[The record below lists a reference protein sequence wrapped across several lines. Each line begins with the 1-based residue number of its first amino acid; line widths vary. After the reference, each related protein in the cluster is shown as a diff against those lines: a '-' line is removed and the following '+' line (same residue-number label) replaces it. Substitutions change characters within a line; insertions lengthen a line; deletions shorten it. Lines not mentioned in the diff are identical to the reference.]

1 MKNKILSFL
10 FSAIILLSIAGCGSE
25 GASPVSNPTES
36 STLSASELSAE
47 ISEAERIMELI
58 NNIGTVSLDSKE
70 AIESARSQ
78 YDNSSEQVQSLVQ
91 NLDSLVEAEKKYSE
105 LVILEENK
113 TKAKEIEE
121 SITSIGSVSL
131 DSKDSIAAAR
141 EKYNAAPDEIKEI
154 VSNYEDLT
162 KAETTYQSL
171 KENQSKKQ
179 TASKSTSDSSKKSS
193 SKSSSSSSSGK
204 KESSKS
210 SSSSSSGKKERRKSN
225 SSSSSSKKES
235 NKSNSKTVYITKTG
249 KRYHY
254 NGNCNGGTYIKSTLS
269 EAKARGLT
277 PCKKCV
283 G

>member
-1 MKNKILSFL
+1 
-10 FSAIILLSIAGCGSE
+10 
-25 GASPVSNPTES
+25 
-36 STLSASELSAE
+36 
-47 ISEAERIMELI
+47 
-58 NNIGTVSLDSKE
+58 LDSKE

-141 EKYNAAPDEIKEI
+141 EKYDAAPDEIKEI

-210 SSSSSSGKKERRKSN
+210 N